1 MRCFVALE
9 LPDEFAD
16 DVAAL
21 ARVLERHIDGRFM
34 PRDNYHLTLAFLGDV
49 GEDGAAR
56 AIRALDE
63 ACRGR
68 GPVPL
73 VADGLGRFGRGNDA
87 TLWLGIRQTDAVMS
101 LAADV
106 RSALLDEGVTFDET
120 AFKAHITLARRAR
133 LPREPLPN
141 LPFPADAEATRVT
154 LFRSFLDAQGATYKP
169 LYTTELV

>member
-63 ACRGR
+63 ACRGTR
-68 GPVPL
+68 SRAACRRRPWAL
-73 VADGLGRFGRGNDA
+73 WRGNDA

-106 RSALLDEGVTFDET
+106 RSALLDE
-120 AFKAHITLARRAR
+120 RRH
-133 LPREPLPN
+133 
-141 LPFPADAEATRVT
+141 V
-154 LFRSFLDAQGATYKP
+154 
-169 LYTTELV
+169 